1 MPATSCWDRPVPWE
15 RPESAG
21 PLAPTCSQPG
31 AACGAARGKRTTC
44 SHSALSPGDSKS
56 SICTNRSRH
65 QKNAFFQQG
74 VSLALFFEKFRTC
87 SPNLSSLGSNRRAAP
102 GLRRDASHA
111 LLGALCAVG
120 EGKSNNYNCI
130 DLLILLTRKCVHNS
144 KSFRNNLPFHEL
156 QQSVNK
162 YYDPPL
168 LKGQWLVSG
177 ESYGPFWKDRKGA
190 CAEV

>member
-1 MPATSCWDRPVPWE
+1 M
-15 RPESAG
+15 
-21 PLAPTCSQPG
+21 
-31 AACGAARGKRTTC
+31 
-44 SHSALSPGDSKS
+44 
-56 SICTNRSRH
+56 
-65 QKNAFFQQG
+65 
-74 VSLALFFEKFRTC
+74 
-87 SPNLSSLGSNRRAAP
+87 
-102 GLRRDASHA
+102 
-111 LLGALCAVG
+111 G